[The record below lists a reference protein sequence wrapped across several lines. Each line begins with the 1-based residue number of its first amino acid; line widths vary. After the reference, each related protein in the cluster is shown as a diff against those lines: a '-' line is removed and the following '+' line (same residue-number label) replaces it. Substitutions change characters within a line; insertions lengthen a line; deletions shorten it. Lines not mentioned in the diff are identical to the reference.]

1 MGFYFIFAAVIKL
14 VHKNNEKYSPS
25 IVNISIFLILTLV
38 FGSCFSGFSQDQKS
52 AKSNNRPFSKKPLLN
67 QVDSNL
73 SKKAEIIKSL
83 DTNRL
88 KMDTLG
94 NKKDST
100 KSVQILRVSK
110 DSIDAP
116 VDYNATDSGVMIMST
131 KEFFLYGDAKTEYGT
146 AKLEAANIVYD
157 QQTQN
162 IRAYGAKDTTGSPL
176 SNPKFLEGDIVS
188 VNDSIYF
195 NMKSGKGFTKN
206 TNFQQGEIFVN
217 ANTMKKVSKDV
228 AFAYKARFTTCN
240 LDDPH
245 FAFRTNKMKII
256 TNKIGVS
263 GPTFPEFEGVPF
275 PIGIP
280 FGIFPLA
287 QGRHSGLMAPAF
299 STSEDFGLGFE
310 GLGYYKVLSDNFDAT
325 LRTNIYS
332 YGGWNLNLNSKYIMR
347 YKYMGNFN
355 LSLQNTKI
363 LNRNAAINQEY
374 TGGRTFMINWTHS
387 MDQRAR
393 PGTSF
398 SANVN
403 FGSTKYNRLL
413 LNNPFQNYQNQIS
426 SSVSYTK
433 SWDNKYNLSVNLNHN
448 QNNNLGLV
456 NMSLPNINFNAIT
469 IYPFQSKDQIGAGK
483 WYEKLGIG
491 YNGSFQN
498 QLSFYDSAVNFN
510 RLLDTMQWGAQHSI
524 PISLSLP
531 SLGPITITPGISFE
545 EKWFGQQSFK
555 TWNNKTK
562 QVDTSISRGFYRAPN
577 MSFSLGTAS
586 RIFGTYKFKK
596 NSSVQAIRHE
606 VRPSISMSYTPDLAA
621 AYHYTTQIDSTGRNY
636 RFSKYDGGIG
646 GGYSEG
652 TFGGMGFGVDNL
664 LEMKLKDKKDTTEG
678 AFKKVKLIEGF
689 GFNSSYNFLAD
700 SFALGNFNI
709 YMRTTLFE
717 NLNITSNLTMDPY
730 QTDQQGFRVN
740 KLDIDPTKL
749 KFGNITSGGLSFS
762 TSFKSKSADGKESKQ
777 KDIPIDP
784 FMTPDEQQ
792 RQLQYAKSNPAEFTD
807 FNIPWTLTLSYSFQ
821 FSRYMKPDYSGFQIN
836 TYSSLN
842 FNGDF
847 SITPK
852 WKLGGTGYID
862 VAKRS
867 IQQLSMFITREMHCW
882 QLAINVTPIGLYK
895 SFSIT
900 VNPKSGILRDL
911 KINRSRTFSSSS
923 Y

>member
-52 AKSNNRPFSKKPLLN
+52 AKSNNRLFSKKPLLN

-88 KMDTLG
+88 KIDTLG

-131 KEFFLYGDAKTEYGT
+131 KEFFLYGDAKTEYVT

-363 LNRNAAINQEY
+363 LNRNASINQEY

>member
-67 QVDSNL
+67 QIDSNL

-88 KMDTLG
+88 KIDTLG

-100 KSVQILRVSK
+100 KSIQILRVSK

-524 PISLSLP
+524 PVSLSLP

>member
-67 QVDSNL
+67 QIDSNL

-363 LNRNAAINQEY
+363 LNRNASINQEY

-717 NLNITSNLTMDPY
+717 KLNITSNLTMDPY

>member
-67 QVDSNL
+67 QIDSNL

-240 LDDPH
+240 LDHPH

>member
-88 KMDTLG
+88 KIDTLG

-363 LNRNAAINQEY
+363 LNRNASINQEY

-621 AYHYTTQIDSTGRNY
+621 SYHYTTQIDSTGRNY

-652 TFGGMGFGVDNL
+652 NFGGMGFGVDNL

>member
-38 FGSCFSGFSQDQKS
+38 FGSCYSGFSQDQKPV
-52 AKSNNRPFSKKPLLN
+52 KSNNRPFGKKILLT

-73 SKKAEIIKSL
+73 SKKAGIIKSL

-88 KMDTLG
+88 KMDTIG

-116 VDYNATDSGVMIMST
+116 VNYNATDSGVMIMAT
-131 KEFFLYGDAKTEYGT
+131 KEFFLYGDAKTDYGT
-146 AKLEAANIVYD
+146 AQLEAANIVYD

-195 NMKSGKGFTKN
+195 NMKSGKGLTKN

-256 TNKIGVS
+256 TDKIGVS

-287 QGRHSGLMAPAF
+287 TGRHSGLMAPAF

-325 LRTNIYS
+325 VRTNIYS

-355 LSLQNTKI
+355 LSLQNTRI
-363 LNRNAAINQEY
+363 LNRNTAINQEY

-403 FGSTKYNRLL
+403 FGSTKYNKLL

-426 SSVSYTK
+426 SSISYTK
-433 SWDNKYNLSVNLNHN
+433 TWDNKYNLSVNLNHN

-498 QLSFYDSAVNFN
+498 QLSFYDSALNFN
-510 RLLDTMQWGAQHSI
+510 KLLDTMQWGAQHSI

-531 SLGPITITPGISFE
+531 SLGPITITPGISFD
-545 EKWFGQQSFK
+545 EKWFGQQSIK

-596 NSSVQAIRHE
+596 TSSIQAIRHE

-621 AYHYTTQIDSTGRNY
+621 SYHYTTQIDSTGRNY

-664 LEMKLKDKKDTTEG
+664 LEMKMKDKKDTTEG

-730 QTDQQGFRVN
+730 QTDKQGFRVN
-740 KLDIDPTKL
+740 KLDFDPTRL

-762 TSFKSKSADGKESKQ
+762 TSFKSKSTDGKETKQ

-895 SFSIT
+895 SFSIS

>member
-1 MGFYFIFAAVIKL
+1 MWFYFIFAAVIKL
-14 VHKNNEKYSPS
+14 VHENNEKYSPS

-38 FGSCFSGFSQDQKS
+38 FGSCYSGFSQDQKPV
-52 AKSNNRPFSKKPLLN
+52 KSNNRPFSKKPLLN
-67 QVDSNL
+67 QIDSNL
-73 SKKAEIIKSL
+73 SKKSEIIKSL

-88 KMDTLG
+88 KIDTLG

-116 VDYNATDSGVMIMST
+116 VNYNATDSGVMIMAT
-131 KEFFLYGDAKTEYGT
+131 KEFFLYGDAKTDYGT
-146 AKLEAANIVYD
+146 AQLEAANIVYD

-195 NMKSGKGFTKN
+195 NMKSGKGLTKN

-256 TNKIGVS
+256 TDKIGVS

-287 QGRHSGLMAPAF
+287 TGRHSGLMAPAF

-325 LRTNIYS
+325 VRTNIYS

-355 LSLQNTKI
+355 LSLQNTRI

-403 FGSTKYNRLL
+403 FGSTKYNKLL

-426 SSVSYTK
+426 SSISYTK
-433 SWDNKYNLSVNLNHN
+433 TWDNKYNLSVNLNHN

-498 QLSFYDSAVNFN
+498 QLSFYDSALNFN
-510 RLLDTMQWGAQHSI
+510 KLLDTMQWGAQHSI

-531 SLGPITITPGISFE
+531 SLGPITITPGISFD
-545 EKWFGQQSFK
+545 EKWFGQQSIK

-596 NSSVQAIRHE
+596 TSSIQAIRHE

-621 AYHYTTQIDSTGRNY
+621 SYHYTTQIDSTGRNY

-664 LEMKLKDKKDTTEG
+664 LEMKMKDKKDTTEG

-730 QTDQQGFRVN
+730 QTDKQGFRVN
-740 KLDIDPTKL
+740 KLDFDPTRL

-762 TSFKSKSADGKESKQ
+762 TSFKSKSTDGKETKQ

-895 SFSIT
+895 SFSIS

>member
-67 QVDSNL
+67 QIDSNL

-717 NLNITSNLTMDPY
+717 KLNITSNLTMDPY

>member
-25 IVNISIFLILTLV
+25 IVNIGIFLILTLV
-38 FGSCFSGFSQDQKS
+38 FGCCLPGFSQDQKS
-52 AKSNNRPFSKKPLLN
+52 AKSNNRPISKKPLLN

-73 SKKAEIIKSL
+73 SKKAGIIKSL

-88 KMDTLG
+88 KIDTIG
-94 NKKDST
+94 NKNDST

-116 VDYNATDSGVMIMST
+116 VNYNATDSGVMIMAT
-131 KEFFLYGDAKTEYGT
+131 KEFFLYGDAKTEYRT
-146 AKLEAANIVYD
+146 SQLEAANIVYD

-195 NMKSGKGFTKN
+195 NMKSGKGLTKN

-256 TNKIGVS
+256 TDKIGVS

-287 QGRHSGLMAPAF
+287 TGRHSGLMAPAF

-325 LRTNIYS
+325 VRTNIYS

-355 LSLQNTKI
+355 LSLQNTKM

-403 FGSTKYNRLL
+403 FGSTKYNRML

-426 SSVSYTK
+426 SSISYTK
-433 SWDNKYNLSVNLNHN
+433 NWDNKYNLSVNLNHN

-498 QLSFYDSAVNFN
+498 QLSFYDSALNF
-510 RLLDTMQWGAQHSI
+510 RKLLDTMQWGAQHSI

-531 SLGPITITPGISFE
+531 SLGPITVTPGISFE
-545 EKWFGQQSFK
+545 EKWFGQQSIK
-555 TWNNKTK
+555 TWNNKTR
-562 QVDTSISRGFYRAPN
+562 QVDTSITRGFYRAPN

-596 NSSVQAIRHE
+596 NTTVQAIRHE

-621 AYHYTTQIDSTGRNY
+621 SYHYTTQIDSTGRNY

-664 LEMKLKDKKDTTEG
+664 LEMKMKDKKDTTEG

-709 YMRTTLFE
+709 YMRTTLFDK
-717 NLNITSNLTMDPY
+717 LNITSNLTMDPY

-762 TSFKSKSADGKESKQ
+762 TSFKSKSTDGKESKQ

-807 FNIPWTLTLSYSFQ
+807 FNIPWSLTLSYSFQ

-867 IQQLSMFITREMHCW
+867 VQQLSMFITREMHCW

>member
-14 VHKNNEKYSPS
+14 VHENNEKYSPS

-38 FGSCFSGFSQDQKS
+38 FGSCYSGFSQDQKPV
-52 AKSNNRPFSKKPLLN
+52 KSNNRPFGKKILLT

-73 SKKAEIIKSL
+73 SKKAGIIKSL

-88 KMDTLG
+88 KIDTLG

-116 VDYNATDSGVMIMST
+116 VNYNATDSGVMIMAT
-131 KEFFLYGDAKTEYGT
+131 KEFFLYGDAKTDYGT
-146 AKLEAANIVYD
+146 AQLEAANIVYD

-195 NMKSGKGFTKN
+195 NMKSGKGLTKN

-256 TNKIGVS
+256 TDKIGVS

-287 QGRHSGLMAPAF
+287 TGRHSGLMAPAF

-325 LRTNIYS
+325 VRTNIYS

-355 LSLQNTKI
+355 LSLQNTRI

-498 QLSFYDSAVNFN
+498 QLSFYDSALNFN
-510 RLLDTMQWGAQHSI
+510 KLLDTMQWGAQHSI

-531 SLGPITITPGISFE
+531 SLGPITITPGISFD
-545 EKWFGQQSFK
+545 EKWFGQQSIK

-596 NSSVQAIRHE
+596 TSSIQAIRHE

-621 AYHYTTQIDSTGRNY
+621 SYHYTTQIDSTGRNY

-664 LEMKLKDKKDTTEG
+664 LEMKMKDKKDTTEG

-730 QTDQQGFRVN
+730 QTDKQGFRVN
-740 KLDIDPTKL
+740 KLDFDPTRL

-762 TSFKSKSADGKESKQ
+762 TSFKSKSTDGKETKQ

-895 SFSIT
+895 SFSIS

>member
-14 VHKNNEKYSPS
+14 VHENNEKYSPS

-38 FGSCFSGFSQDQKS
+38 FGSCYSGFSQEQKP
-52 AKSNNRPFSKKPLLN
+52 AKSNNRPFGKKPLLT

-73 SKKAEIIKSL
+73 SKKAGIIKSL

-88 KMDTLG
+88 KMDTIG
-94 NKKDST
+94 NKMDST

-116 VDYNATDSGVMIMST
+116 VNYNATDSGVMIMAT
-131 KEFFLYGDAKTEYGT
+131 KEFFLYGDAKTDYGT
-146 AKLEAANIVYD
+146 AQLEAANIVYD

-195 NMKSGKGFTKN
+195 NMKSGKGLTKN

-256 TNKIGVS
+256 TDKIGVS

-287 QGRHSGLMAPAF
+287 TGRHSGLMAPAF

-325 LRTNIYS
+325 VRTNIYS

-355 LSLQNTKI
+355 LSLQNTRI
-363 LNRNAAINQEY
+363 LNRNASINQEY

-498 QLSFYDSAVNFN
+498 QLSFYDSALNFN
-510 RLLDTMQWGAQHSI
+510 KLLDTMQWGAQHSI

-531 SLGPITITPGISFE
+531 SLGPITITPGISFD
-545 EKWFGQQSFK
+545 EKWFGQQSIK

-596 NSSVQAIRHE
+596 TSSIQAIRHE

-621 AYHYTTQIDSTGRNY
+621 TYHYTTQIDSTGRNY
-636 RFSKYDGGIG
+636 RFSKYDGGLG

-664 LEMKLKDKKDTTEG
+664 LEMKMKDKKDTTEG

-730 QTDQQGFRVN
+730 QTDKQGFRVN
-740 KLDIDPTKL
+740 KLDFDPTKL

-762 TSFKSKSADGKESKQ
+762 TSFKSKSTDGKEIKQ

-895 SFSIT
+895 SFSIS

>member
-52 AKSNNRPFSKKPLLN
+52 AKSNNRLFSKKPLLN

-88 KMDTLG
+88 KIDTLG

-355 LSLQNTKI
+355 LSLQNTKM

-403 FGSTKYNRLL
+403 FGSTKYNRML

-498 QLSFYDSAVNFN
+498 QLSFYDSALNFN
-510 RLLDTMQWGAQHSI
+510 KLLDTMQWGAQHSI

-531 SLGPITITPGISFE
+531 SLGPVTITPGISFE
-545 EKWFGQQSFK
+545 EKWFGQQSIK

-621 AYHYTTQIDSTGRNY
+621 SYHYTTQIDSTGRNY

>member
-25 IVNISIFLILTLV
+25 IVNIGIFLILTLV
-38 FGSCFSGFSQDQKS
+38 FGCCLPGFSQDQKS
-52 AKSNNRPFSKKPLLN
+52 AKSNNRPISKKPLLN

-73 SKKAEIIKSL
+73 KKKAGIIKSL

-88 KMDTLG
+88 KIDTIG
-94 NKKDST
+94 NKNDST

-116 VDYNATDSGVMIMST
+116 VNYNATDSGVMIMAT
-131 KEFFLYGDAKTEYGT
+131 KEFFLYGDAKTEYRT
-146 AKLEAANIVYD
+146 SQLEAANIVYD

-195 NMKSGKGFTKN
+195 NMKSGKGLTKN

-256 TNKIGVS
+256 TDKIGVS

-287 QGRHSGLMAPAF
+287 TGRHSGLMAPAF

-325 LRTNIYS
+325 VRTNIYS

-355 LSLQNTKI
+355 LSLQNTKM

-403 FGSTKYNRLL
+403 FGSTKYNRML

-426 SSVSYTK
+426 SSISYTK
-433 SWDNKYNLSVNLNHN
+433 NWDNKYNLSVNLNHN

-498 QLSFYDSAVNFN
+498 QLSFYDSALNF
-510 RLLDTMQWGAQHSI
+510 RKLLDTMQWGAQHSI

-531 SLGPITITPGISFE
+531 SLGPITVTPGISFE
-545 EKWFGQQSFK
+545 EKWFGQQSIK
-555 TWNNKTK
+555 TWNNKTR
-562 QVDTSISRGFYRAPN
+562 QVDTSITRGFYRAPN

-596 NSSVQAIRHE
+596 NSTVQAIRHE

-621 AYHYTTQIDSTGRNY
+621 SYHYTTQIDSTGRNY

-664 LEMKLKDKKDTTEG
+664 LEMKMKDKKDTTEG

-709 YMRTTLFE
+709 YMRTTLFDK
-717 NLNITSNLTMDPY
+717 LNITSNLTMDPY

-762 TSFKSKSADGKESKQ
+762 TSFKSKSTDGKESKQ

-807 FNIPWTLTLSYSFQ
+807 FNIPWSLTLSYSFQ

-867 IQQLSMFITREMHCW
+867 VQQLSMFITREMHCW

>member
-14 VHKNNEKYSPS
+14 VHENNEKYSPS

-38 FGSCFSGFSQDQKS
+38 FGSCYSGFSQEQKP
-52 AKSNNRPFSKKPLLN
+52 AKSNNRPFGKKPLLT

-73 SKKAEIIKSL
+73 SKKAGIIKSL

-88 KMDTLG
+88 KMDTIG
-94 NKKDST
+94 NKMDST

-116 VDYNATDSGVMIMST
+116 VNYNATDSGVMIMAT
-131 KEFFLYGDAKTEYGT
+131 KEFFLYGDAKTDYGT
-146 AKLEAANIVYD
+146 AQLEAANIVYD

-195 NMKSGKGFTKN
+195 NMKSGKGLTKN

-256 TNKIGVS
+256 TDKIGVS

-287 QGRHSGLMAPAF
+287 TGRHSGLMAPAF

-325 LRTNIYS
+325 VRTNIYS

-355 LSLQNTKI
+355 LSLQNTRI
-363 LNRNAAINQEY
+363 LNRNASINQEY

-498 QLSFYDSAVNFN
+498 QLSFYDSALNFN
-510 RLLDTMQWGAQHSI
+510 KLLDTMQWGAQHSI

-531 SLGPITITPGISFE
+531 SLGPITITPGISFD
-545 EKWFGQQSFK
+545 EKWFGQQSIK

-596 NSSVQAIRHE
+596 TSSIQAIRHE

-621 AYHYTTQIDSTGRNY
+621 SYHYTTQIDSTGRNY

-652 TFGGMGFGVDNL
+652 NFGGMGFGVDNL
-664 LEMKLKDKKDTTEG
+664 LEMKMKDKKDTTEG

-730 QTDQQGFRVN
+730 QTDKQGFRVN
-740 KLDIDPTKL
+740 KLDFDPTKL

-762 TSFKSKSADGKESKQ
+762 TSFKSKSTDGKETKQ

-895 SFSIT
+895 SFSIS

>member
-88 KMDTLG
+88 KIDTLG

-355 LSLQNTKI
+355 LSLQNTKM
-363 LNRNAAINQEY
+363 LNRNTSINQEY

>member
-14 VHKNNEKYSPS
+14 VHENNEKYSPS

-38 FGSCFSGFSQDQKS
+38 LGSCFSGFSQDQKP
-52 AKSNNRPFSKKPLLN
+52 AKSNNRPFGKKSLLT

-73 SKKAEIIKSL
+73 SKKAGIIKSL

-116 VDYNATDSGVMIMST
+116 VNYNATDSGVMIMAT

-146 AKLEAANIVYD
+146 AQLEAANIVYD

-325 LRTNIYS
+325 VRTNIYS

-355 LSLQNTKI
+355 LSLQNTKM

-469 IYPFQSKDQIGAGK
+469 IYPFQSKDQIGEGK

-498 QLSFYDSAVNFN
+498 QLSFYDSALNFN
-510 RLLDTMQWGAQHSI
+510 KLLDTMQWGAQHSI

-531 SLGPITITPGISFE
+531 SLGPVTITPGISFE
-545 EKWFGQQSFK
+545 EKWFGQQSIK

-621 AYHYTTQIDSTGRNY
+621 SYHYTTQIDSTGRNY

-664 LEMKLKDKKDTTEG
+664 LEMKMKDKKDTTEG

-717 NLNITSNLTMDPY
+717 KLNITSNLTMDPY
-730 QTDQQGFRVN
+730 QTDKQGFRVN

-762 TSFKSKSADGKESKQ
+762 TSFKSKAADGKESKQ
-777 KDIPIDP
+777 KEIPIDP

-821 FSRYMKPDYSGFQIN
+821 FSRYMKPDYSGFQVN

-867 IQQLSMFITREMHCW
+867 VQQLSMFITREMHCW

>member
-67 QVDSNL
+67 QIDSNL

>member
-88 KMDTLG
+88 KIDTLG

-131 KEFFLYGDAKTEYGT
+131 KEFFLYGDAKTEYVT

-363 LNRNAAINQEY
+363 LNRNASINQEY

-606 VRPSISMSYTPDLAA
+606 VRPSISMSYTPYLAA

>member
-52 AKSNNRPFSKKPLLN
+52 AKSNNRLFSKKPLLN

-88 KMDTLG
+88 KIDTLG

-355 LSLQNTKI
+355 LSLQNTRI

-717 NLNITSNLTMDPY
+717 KLNITSNLTMDPY

>member
-25 IVNISIFLILTLV
+25 IVNIGIFLILTLV
-38 FGSCFSGFSQDQKS
+38 FGCCLPGFSQDQKP
-52 AKSNNRPFSKKPLLN
+52 AKSYNRPISKKSLIN

-73 SKKAEIIKSL
+73 SKKAGIIKSL

-88 KMDTLG
+88 KIDTIG
-94 NKKDST
+94 NQKDST

-110 DSIDAP
+110 DSMDAP
-116 VDYNATDSGVMIMST
+116 VNYNATDSGVMIMST
-131 KEFFLYGDAKTEYGT
+131 KEFFLYGDAKTEYRT
-146 AKLEAANIVYD
+146 SQLEAANIVYD

-195 NMKSGKGFTKN
+195 NMKSGKGLTKN

-240 LDDPH
+240 LDEPH

-325 LRTNIYS
+325 VRTNIYS

-355 LSLQNTKI
+355 LSLQNTRM
-363 LNRNAAINQEY
+363 LNRNTSVNQEY

-403 FGSTKYNRLL
+403 FGSTKYNRML

-426 SSVSYTK
+426 SSISYTK
-433 SWDNKYNLSVNLNHN
+433 NWDNKYNLSVNLNHN

-498 QLSFYDSAVNFN
+498 QLSFYDSALNFR

-531 SLGPITITPGISFE
+531 SLGPITVTPGISFE
-545 EKWFGQQSFK
+545 EKWFGQQNIK

-596 NSSVQAIRHE
+596 NSTVQAIRHE
-606 VRPSISMSYTPDLAA
+606 VRPSLSMSYTPDLAA
-621 AYHYTTQIDSTGRNY
+621 SYHYTTQIDSTGRNY
-636 RFSKYDGGIG
+636 RFSKYDGGMG

-664 LEMKLKDKKDTTEG
+664 LEMKTKDKKDTTEG

-709 YMRTTLFE
+709 YMRTTLFDK
-717 NLNITSNLTMDPY
+717 LNITSNLTMDPY
-730 QTDQQGFRVN
+730 KTDNQGFRVN
-740 KLDIDPTKL
+740 KLDFDPTKL

-762 TSFKSKSADGKESKQ
+762 TSFKSKSTDGKESKQ

-807 FNIPWTLTLSYSFQ
+807 FNIPWSLTLSYSFQ

-867 IQQLSMFITREMHCW
+867 VQQISMFITREMHCW

>member
-14 VHKNNEKYSPS
+14 VHENNEKYSPS

-38 FGSCFSGFSQDQKS
+38 FGSCYSGFSQDQKPV
-52 AKSNNRPFSKKPLLN
+52 KSNNRPFSKKPLLN
-67 QVDSNL
+67 QIDSNL

-88 KMDTLG
+88 KIDTLG

-116 VDYNATDSGVMIMST
+116 VNYNATDSGVMIMAT
-131 KEFFLYGDAKTEYGT
+131 KEFFLYGDAKTDYGT
-146 AKLEAANIVYD
+146 AQLEAANIVYD

-195 NMKSGKGFTKN
+195 NMKSGKGLTKN

-256 TNKIGVS
+256 TDKIGVS

-287 QGRHSGLMAPAF
+287 TGRHSGLMAPAF

-325 LRTNIYS
+325 VRTNIYS

-355 LSLQNTKI
+355 LSLQNTRI
-363 LNRNAAINQEY
+363 LNRNTAINQEY

-403 FGSTKYNRLL
+403 FGSTKYNKLL

-426 SSVSYTK
+426 SSISYTK
-433 SWDNKYNLSVNLNHN
+433 TWDNKYNLSVNLNHN

-498 QLSFYDSAVNFN
+498 QLSFYDSALNFN
-510 RLLDTMQWGAQHSI
+510 KLLDTMQWGAQHSI

-531 SLGPITITPGISFE
+531 SLGPITITPGISFD
-545 EKWFGQQSFK
+545 EKWFGQQSIK

-596 NSSVQAIRHE
+596 TSSIQAIRHE

-621 AYHYTTQIDSTGRNY
+621 SYHYTTQIDSTGRNY

-664 LEMKLKDKKDTTEG
+664 LEMKMKDKKDTTEG

-730 QTDQQGFRVN
+730 QTDKQGFRVN
-740 KLDIDPTKL
+740 KLDFDPTRL

-762 TSFKSKSADGKESKQ
+762 TSFKSKSTDGKETKQ

-895 SFSIT
+895 SFSIS

>member
-25 IVNISIFLILTLV
+25 IVNIGIFLILTLV
-38 FGSCFSGFSQDQKS
+38 LTFSISGYSQTNKSSNSRSLSTKQKG
-52 AKSNNRPFSKKPLLN
+52 AQLLEDGTLGKKA
-67 QVDSNL
+67 SNL
-73 SKKAEIIKSL
+73 KQL
-83 DTNRL
+83 DTNKL
-88 KMDTLG
+88 KTDTLTQ
-94 NKKDST
+94 KRDSL
-100 KSVQILRVSK
+100 KSIEILRISK
-110 DSIDAP
+110 DSVDAP
-116 VDYNATDSGVMIMST
+116 VNYNASDSGVMIMST
-131 KEFFLYGDAKTEYGT
+131 KEFFLYGDAKTEYKT
-146 AKLEAANIVYD
+146 SKLEAANIVYD
-157 QQTQN
+157 QQSQN

-176 SNPKFLEGDIVS
+176 SNPKFMEADIVS

-195 NMKSGKGFTKN
+195 NMKSGKGLTKH

-240 LDDPH
+240 LDEPH
-245 FAFRTNKMKII
+245 FAFRTNKLKII
-256 TNKIGVS
+256 TDKIGVS

-287 QGRHSGLMAPAF
+287 RGRHSGLMAPAF

-325 LRTNIYS
+325 VRTNIYS

-355 LSLQNTKI
+355 LSLQNTRM
-363 LNRNAAINQEY
+363 LNRNPAINQEY

-413 LNNPFQNYQNQIS
+413 LNNPYQNYQNQIS
-426 SSVSYTK
+426 SSISYTK
-433 SWDNKYNLSVNLNHN
+433 NWDNKYNLSVNLNHN

-469 IYPFQSKDQIGAGK
+469 VYPFQSKDQIGSGK

-498 QLSFYDSAVNFN
+498 QLSFYDSALNF
-510 RLLDTMQWGAQHSI
+510 RKLLDTMQWGAQHSI

-531 SLGPITITPGISFE
+531 SLGPITVTPGISFE
-545 EKWFGQQSFK
+545 EKWFGQQNIK
-555 TWNNKTK
+555 TWNNQTK
-562 QVDTSISRGFYRAPN
+562 RVDTTINRGFYRAPN

-596 NSSVQAIRHE
+596 KSFVQAIRHE
-606 VRPSISMSYTPDLAA
+606 IRPNMSMNYTPDLAA
-621 AYHYTTQIDSTGRNY
+621 SYHYTTQIDSTGRKY
-636 RFSKYDGGIG
+636 RFSKFDGGMG

-664 LEMKLKDKKDTTEG
+664 LEMKVKDKKDTAED

-709 YMRTTLFE
+709 YLRTTLFE
-717 NLNITSNLTMDPY
+717 KLNITSNLTMDPY
-730 QTDQQGFRVN
+730 QTDRQGFRVN

-749 KFGNITSGGLSFS
+749 KFGNITSGGLAFS
-762 TSFKSKSADGKESKQ
+762 TSFKSKSTDGKETKQ

-792 RQLQYAKSNPAEFTD
+792 RQLQYAKANPAEFTD

-821 FSRYMKPDYSGFQIN
+821 FSRYMKPDFSGFQIN

-852 WKLGGTGYID
+852 WKMGGTGYID
-862 VAKRS
+862 IAKRS

-882 QLAINVTPIGLYK
+882 QLSINVTPIGLYK

-911 KINRSRTFSSSS
+911 KINRSRTFSSST

>member
-52 AKSNNRPFSKKPLLN
+52 AKSNNRLFSKKPLLN

-88 KMDTLG
+88 KIDTLG

-363 LNRNAAINQEY
+363 LNRNASINQEY

>member
-38 FGSCFSGFSQDQKS
+38 FGSCYSGFSQDQKPV
-52 AKSNNRPFSKKPLLN
+52 KSNNRPFSKKPLLH
-67 QVDSNL
+67 QIDSNL
-73 SKKAEIIKSL
+73 SKKSEIIKSL

-88 KMDTLG
+88 KIDTLG

-355 LSLQNTKI
+355 LSLQNTRI
-363 LNRNAAINQEY
+363 LNRNTAINQEY

-403 FGSTKYNRLL
+403 FGSTKYNKLL

-426 SSVSYTK
+426 SSISYTK
-433 SWDNKYNLSVNLNHN
+433 TWDNKYNLSVNLNHN

-498 QLSFYDSAVNFN
+498 QLSFYDSALNFN
-510 RLLDTMQWGAQHSI
+510 KLLDTMQWGAQHSI

-531 SLGPITITPGISFE
+531 SLGPITITPGISFD
-545 EKWFGQQSFK
+545 EKWFGQQSIK

-596 NSSVQAIRHE
+596 TSSIQAIRHE

-621 AYHYTTQIDSTGRNY
+621 SYHYTTQIDSTGRNY

-664 LEMKLKDKKDTTEG
+664 LEMKMKDKKDTTEG

-730 QTDQQGFRVN
+730 QTDKQGFRVN
-740 KLDIDPTKL
+740 KLDFDPTRL

-762 TSFKSKSADGKESKQ
+762 TSFKSKSTDGKETKQ

-895 SFSIT
+895 SFSIS

>member
-1 MGFYFIFAAVIKL
+1 MIKL

-25 IVNISIFLILTLV
+25 IVNIGIFLILTLV
-38 FGSCFSGFSQDQKS
+38 FGCCLPGFSQDQKP
-52 AKSNNRPFSKKPLLN
+52 AKSNNRPISKKPLIN

-73 SKKAEIIKSL
+73 SKKAGIIKSL

-88 KMDTLG
+88 KIDTIG

-110 DSIDAP
+110 DSMDAP
-116 VDYNATDSGVMIMST
+116 VNYNATDSGVMIMST
-131 KEFFLYGDAKTEYGT
+131 KEFFLYGDAKTEYRT
-146 AKLEAANIVYD
+146 SQLEAANIVYD

-195 NMKSGKGFTKN
+195 NMKSGKGLTKN

-240 LDDPH
+240 LDEPH

-325 LRTNIYS
+325 VRTNIYS

-355 LSLQNTKI
+355 LSLQNTRM
-363 LNRNAAINQEY
+363 LNRNTSVNQEY

-403 FGSTKYNRLL
+403 FGSTKYNRML

-426 SSVSYTK
+426 SSISYTK
-433 SWDNKYNLSVNLNHN
+433 NWDNKYNLSVNLNHN

-498 QLSFYDSAVNFN
+498 QLSFYDSALNFR

-531 SLGPITITPGISFE
+531 SLGPITVTPGISFE
-545 EKWFGQQSFK
+545 EKWFGQQNIK

-596 NSSVQAIRHE
+596 NSTVQAIRHE
-606 VRPSISMSYTPDLAA
+606 VRPSLSMNYTPDLAA
-621 AYHYTTQIDSTGRNY
+621 SYHYTTQIDSTGRNY
-636 RFSKYDGGIG
+636 RFSKYDGGMG

-664 LEMKLKDKKDTTEG
+664 LEMKMKDKKDTTEG

-709 YMRTTLFE
+709 YMRTTLFDK
-717 NLNITSNLTMDPY
+717 LNITSNLTMDPY
-730 QTDQQGFRVN
+730 KTDKQGFRVN
-740 KLDIDPTKL
+740 KLDFDPTKL

-762 TSFKSKSADGKESKQ
+762 TSFKSKSTDGKESKQ

-807 FNIPWTLTLSYSFQ
+807 FNIPWSLTLSYSFQ

-867 IQQLSMFITREMHCW
+867 VQQLSMFITREMHCW

>member
-25 IVNISIFLILTLV
+25 IVNIGIFLILTLV
-38 FGSCFSGFSQDQKS
+38 FGCCLPGFSQDQKP
-52 AKSNNRPFSKKPLLN
+52 AKSNNRPISKKPLIN

-73 SKKAEIIKSL
+73 SKKAGIIKSL

-88 KMDTLG
+88 KIDTIG

-110 DSIDAP
+110 DSMDAP
-116 VDYNATDSGVMIMST
+116 VNYNATDSGVMIMST
-131 KEFFLYGDAKTEYGT
+131 KEFFLYGDAKTEYRT
-146 AKLEAANIVYD
+146 SQLEAANIVYD

-195 NMKSGKGFTKN
+195 NMKSGKGLTKN

-256 TNKIGVS
+256 TDKIGVS

-287 QGRHSGLMAPAF
+287 TGRHSGLMAPAF

-325 LRTNIYS
+325 VRTNIYS

-355 LSLQNTKI
+355 LSLQNTKM

-403 FGSTKYNRLL
+403 FGSTKYNRML

-426 SSVSYTK
+426 SSISYTK
-433 SWDNKYNLSVNLNHN
+433 NWDNKYNLSVNLNHN

-498 QLSFYDSAVNFN
+498 QLSFYDSALNF
-510 RLLDTMQWGAQHSI
+510 RKLLDTMQWGAQHSI

-531 SLGPITITPGISFE
+531 SLGPITVTPGISFE
-545 EKWFGQQSFK
+545 EKWFGQQSIK
-555 TWNNKTK
+555 TWNNKTR
-562 QVDTSISRGFYRAPN
+562 QVDTSITRGFYRAPN

-596 NSSVQAIRHE
+596 NSTVQAIRHE

-621 AYHYTTQIDSTGRNY
+621 SYHYTTQIDSTGRNY

-664 LEMKLKDKKDTTEG
+664 LEMKMKDKKDTTEG

-709 YMRTTLFE
+709 YMRTTLFDK
-717 NLNITSNLTMDPY
+717 LNITSNLTMDPY

-762 TSFKSKSADGKESKQ
+762 TSFKSKSTDGKESKQ

-807 FNIPWTLTLSYSFQ
+807 FNIPWSLTLSYSFQ

-867 IQQLSMFITREMHCW
+867 VQQLSMFITREMHCW

>member
-1 MGFYFIFAAVIKL
+1 MGFYYIFAAVINL
-14 VHKNNEKYSPS
+14 VHKNNEKSSPC
-25 IVNISIFLILTLV
+25 IVNISIFLILTIV
-38 FGSCFSGFSQDQKS
+38 FASTVSGYGQIK
-52 AKSNNRPFSKKPLLN
+52 KGTNNSKKELTKIIP
-67 QVDSNL
+67 QSVDTNKA
-73 SKKAEIIKSL
+73 KKPSIIKVL
-83 DTNRL
+83 DTNIS
-88 KMDTLG
+88 KINTIVD
-94 NKKDST
+94 KKDST
-100 KSVQILRVSK
+100 KSIQILRISK
-110 DSIDAP
+110 DSVDAP
-116 VDYNATDSGVMIMST
+116 VNYNATDSGVMIMST
-131 KEFFLYGDAKTEYGT
+131 KEFFLYGDAKTEY
-146 AKLEAANIVYD
+146 KSSQLEAANIVYD
-157 QQTQN
+157 QQSQN

-176 SNPKFLEGDIVS
+176 SNPKFSEGDIVS

-195 NMKSGKGFTKN
+195 NMKSGKGLTKN
-206 TNFQQGEIFVN
+206 TFFQQGEIFVN
-217 ANTMKKVSKDV
+217 AKAMKKVSKDV

-256 TNKIGVS
+256 TDKIGVS

-325 LRTNIYS
+325 VRTNIYS

-347 YKYMGNFN
+347 YKYIGNFN

-363 LNRNAAINQEY
+363 LNRNTAINQEY

-393 PGTSF
+393 PGTTF

-413 LNNPFQNYQNQIS
+413 LNNPFQNFQNQIS

-433 SWDNKYNLSVNLNHN
+433 NWDNKYNLSVNLNHN

-469 IYPFQSKDQIGAGK
+469 IYPFQSKDQIGEGK

-498 QLSFYDSAVNFN
+498 QLSFYDSALNFN
-510 RLLDTMQWGAQHSI
+510 KLLDTMQWGAQHSI

-531 SLGPITITPGISFE
+531 SLGPVTVTPGISFE
-545 EKWFGQQSFK
+545 EKWFGQQSIK

-596 NSSVQAIRHE
+596 NSTVQAIRHE

-621 AYHYTTQIDSTGRNY
+621 SYHYTTQIDSTGRNY

-664 LEMKLKDKKDTTEG
+664 LEMKMKDKKDTTEG

-717 NLNITSNLTMDPY
+717 KLNITSNLTMDPY
-730 QTDQQGFRVN
+730 QTDKQGFRVN
-740 KLDIDPTKL
+740 KLDFDPTKL

-807 FNIPWTLTLSYSFQ
+807 FNIPWSLTLSYSFQ

-847 SITPK
+847 SISPK

-867 IQQLSMFITREMHCW
+867 VQQLSMFVTREMHCW
-882 QLAINVTPIGLYK
+882 QLAINVTPIGMYK

-911 KINRSRTFSSSS
+911 KINRSRTFSSST

>member
-1 MGFYFIFAAVIKL
+1 VIKL
-14 VHKNNEKYSPS
+14 VHENNEKYSPS

-38 FGSCFSGFSQDQKS
+38 FGSCYSGFSQEQKP
-52 AKSNNRPFSKKPLLN
+52 AKSNNRPFGKKPLLT

-73 SKKAEIIKSL
+73 SKKAGIIKSL

-88 KMDTLG
+88 KMDTIG
-94 NKKDST
+94 NKMDST

-116 VDYNATDSGVMIMST
+116 VNYNATDSGVMIMAT
-131 KEFFLYGDAKTEYGT
+131 KEFFLYGDAKTDYGT
-146 AKLEAANIVYD
+146 AQLEAANIVYD

-195 NMKSGKGFTKN
+195 NMKSGKGLTKN

-256 TNKIGVS
+256 TDKIGVS

-287 QGRHSGLMAPAF
+287 TGRHSGLMAPAF

-325 LRTNIYS
+325 VRTNIYS

-355 LSLQNTKI
+355 LSLQNTRI
-363 LNRNAAINQEY
+363 LNRNASINQEY

-498 QLSFYDSAVNFN
+498 QLSFYDSALNFN
-510 RLLDTMQWGAQHSI
+510 KLLDTMQWGAQHSI

-531 SLGPITITPGISFE
+531 SLGPITITPGISFD
-545 EKWFGQQSFK
+545 EKWFGQQSIK

-596 NSSVQAIRHE
+596 TSSIQAIRHE

-621 AYHYTTQIDSTGRNY
+621 SYHYTTQIDSTGRNY

-652 TFGGMGFGVDNL
+652 NFGGMGFGVDNL
-664 LEMKLKDKKDTTEG
+664 LEMKMKDKKDTTEG

-730 QTDQQGFRVN
+730 QTDKQGFRVN
-740 KLDIDPTKL
+740 KLDFDPTKL

-762 TSFKSKSADGKESKQ
+762 TSFKSKSTDGKETKQ

-807 FNIPWTLTLSYSFQ
+807 FNIPWTLTVSYSFQ

-895 SFSIT
+895 SFSIS

>member
-25 IVNISIFLILTLV
+25 IVNIGIFLILTLV
-38 FGSCFSGFSQDQKS
+38 FGCCLPGFSQDQKS
-52 AKSNNRPFSKKPLLN
+52 AKSNNRPISKKPLLN

-73 SKKAEIIKSL
+73 SKKAGIIKSL

-88 KMDTLG
+88 KIDTIG

-116 VDYNATDSGVMIMST
+116 VNYNATDSGVMIMAT
-131 KEFFLYGDAKTEYGT
+131 KEFFLYGDAKTEYRT
-146 AKLEAANIVYD
+146 SQLEAANIVYD

-195 NMKSGKGFTKN
+195 NMKSGKGLTKN

-256 TNKIGVS
+256 TDKIGVS

-287 QGRHSGLMAPAF
+287 TGRHSGLMAPAF

-325 LRTNIYS
+325 VRTNIYS

-355 LSLQNTKI
+355 LSLQNTKM

-403 FGSTKYNRLL
+403 FGSTKYNRML

-426 SSVSYTK
+426 SSISYTK
-433 SWDNKYNLSVNLNHN
+433 NWDNKYNLSVNLNHN

-498 QLSFYDSAVNFN
+498 QLSFYDSALNF
-510 RLLDTMQWGAQHSI
+510 RKLLDTMQWGAQHSI

-531 SLGPITITPGISFE
+531 SLGPITVTPGISFE
-545 EKWFGQQSFK
+545 EKWFGQQSIK
-555 TWNNKTK
+555 TWNNKTR
-562 QVDTSISRGFYRAPN
+562 QVDTSITRGFYRAPN

-596 NSSVQAIRHE
+596 NSTVQAIRHE

-621 AYHYTTQIDSTGRNY
+621 SYHYTTQIDSTGRNY

-664 LEMKLKDKKDTTEG
+664 LEMKMKDKKDTTEG

-709 YMRTTLFE
+709 YMRTTLFDK
-717 NLNITSNLTMDPY
+717 LNITSNLTMDPY

-762 TSFKSKSADGKESKQ
+762 TSFKSKSTDGKESKQ

-807 FNIPWTLTLSYSFQ
+807 FNIPWSLTLSYSFQ

-862 VAKRS
+862 VSKRS
-867 IQQLSMFITREMHCW
+867 VQQLSMFITREMHCW